1 MTVSIRTGRVVTTAE
16 RDALFSLYITPR
28 LAAIR
33 RVVDYY
39 TLPSEDA
46 DDNFQDAL
54 IALLQGI
61 HTYDPERSLDTWIMT
76 VVRNTL
82 ALARR
87 NRMLREP
94 EPTVSLDALIEASHA
109 AEAEASEAEDG
120 DSGPEAPLGEWD
132 GRAPDAPTIAAPA
145 IAAPAAPPLTA
156 DPDDYPTTYAALARL
171 SPLQRRALLLTA
183 EGWGIDDLAQEFR
196 IAAGAARALLCR
208 ARSAMREHLAAST
221 RAV

>member
-33 RVVDYY
+33 RVVDYH

-46 DDNFQDAL
+46 DDNYQDAL
-54 IALLQGI
+54 LALLQGI
-61 HTYDPERSLDTWIMT
+61 HTYDPERSLATWITT

-94 EPTVSLDALIEASHA
+94 VTTISLDALIEASHA
-109 AEAEASEAEDG
+109 AEAAASEAEDG
-120 DSGPEAPLGEWD
+120 AEEDHAAGVTTPS
-132 GRAPDAPTIAAPA
+132 AAPA
-145 IAAPAAPPLTA
+145 IAAPTIAAPTAPPLTV
-156 DPDDYPTTYAALARL
+156 DPDDYPTTYVALSRL

-183 EGWGIDDLAQEFR
+183 EGWTTADLAAELR
-196 IAAGAARALLCR
+196 ITEGAARTLLCR
-208 ARSAMREHLAAST
+208 ARSAMSKYLVPTSQTA
-221 RAV
+221 

>member
-33 RVVDYY
+33 RLVDYH
-39 TLPSEDA
+39 TLPAEDA

-61 HTYDPERSLDTWIMT
+61 HTYDPERSLDTWITT

-94 EPTVSLDALIEASHA
+94 EPTVSLDAHLEASHA
-109 AEAEASEAEDG
+109 AEAAASEAEDG
-120 DSGPEAPLGEWD
+120 AEEDHAAGVTTPS
-132 GRAPDAPTIAAPA
+132 AAPA
-145 IAAPAAPPLTA
+145 IAAPAAPTTPAAPPLVVS
-156 DPDDYPTTYAALARL
+156 PDDYPTTYVALSRL

-183 EGWGIDDLAQEFR
+183 EGWTTADLAAELR
-196 IAAGAARALLCR
+196 ITEGAARTLLCR
-208 ARSAMREHLAAST
+208 ARSAMSKNLVPTSQTA
-221 RAV
+221 